1 MYNFFPG
8 FPGTLSWKVYTFQG
22 EILKKPVFPGFPGTV
37 ATLSNCSQATVMKKN
52 INSEIEWIAL
62 VVQEKVMCQYE
73 MTLKRIHVI
82 WWKTNLIFLT
92 QKNLYLAKAKAVW
105 KRNDKNK

>member
-73 MTLKRIHVI
+73 MILKRIHEV
-82 WWKTNLIFLT
+82 WWNKSYRKESLLT
-92 QKNLYLAKAKAVW
+92 KGKSSLKEKW
-105 KRNDKNK
+105 